1 MLARVADPA
10 GKSVMI
16 HKTYLTAEGTKAL
29 VEPVR
34 MFCPGTVPAGSAVR
48 LAPPGP
54 VLGVAEGIETAFAA
68 MRLFQIPVWACLN
81 DGRLQAFE
89 PPTGA
94 ERLIICGD
102 NDSNGAGQRAAYALA
117 SRFVTHMQ
125 VEVRIPDQADTDW
138 NDVLKMQN
146 GT

>member
-1 MLARVADPA
+1 
-10 GKSVMI
+10 MI